1 MTFANP
7 WSALIA
13 AAVALPLLL
22 LLYILKLRRHPLRIP
37 STLLWKQTFEDLQVN
52 VPFQRLR
59 TSLLFFLQLLLIVLL
74 IFAISEPLIQVGSSP
89 APRMILLIDRSAS
102 MNTSVGENQTRF
114 DEARD
119 AVRQIIERLGRSSDA
134 PQIMILTFGATAQV
148 VCGFESNRRLL
159 LAALDSIERTD
170 EEADLDAALQLAG
183 AFAARGEDV
192 TDQPPDVLLIS
203 DGGVSPYNNGEGFLL
218 RSGEF
223 RYLQVGST
231 PDDVVNNLGI
241 AAFSAR
247 RDYEDPAK
255 VLVFARFV
263 NAGSSTVD
271 AVVALSA
278 DDAAPSLKRLRIP
291 PAAQDG
297 PGESTVTY
305 TLDLPNGA
313 ILRLTHNHTDDLSAD
328 DEARLIIPP
337 PERLRI
343 ALVYGENGS
352 DPFLY
357 DLLKAM
363 DPEAIDETSLDEYEQ
378 HQSEEQLAGSE
389 YDLIIFDRVSGMR
402 LPGTPSLTVGG
413 VPAGIDVR
421 ETQDD
426 ASMRILSWDRQH
438 PVMRFVS
445 LDTIVFR
452 EFGAFVL
459 PAGATPI
466 VFGPVGPLIAVLGTR
481 GARHVVM
488 GFAFANS
495 NWPVHVSITV
505 FMQNVIDYLTLAGSV
520 QSGLVHQP
528 GWPITVRPKS
538 RVPSI
543 NIDGPIQTTLPVS
556 NATAMTLPILRR
568 TGLYTINGVH
578 PPHDRLAVSMLSEQE
593 SDIRSRTTVSV
604 NATDA
609 GGAKVADTVPL
620 ELWPWLV
627 GAGFIVMVLEWLFYC
642 HRLRAMS

>member
-7 WSALIA
+7 LSALIA

-22 LLYILKLRRHPLRIP
+22 LLYILKLRRHPMRFP
-37 STLLWKQTFEDLQVN
+37 STLLWKQSFEDLQVN

-59 TSLLFFLQLLLIVLL
+59 TSLLFFLQLLLIAIL
-74 IFAISEPLIQVGSSP
+74 IFALSEPLLQVGSSP

-102 MNTSVGENQTRF
+102 MSASVGDNQTRF
-114 DEARD
+114 DEARE
-119 AVRQIIERLGRSSDA
+119 AASQIIARLGRSSDA
-134 PQIMILTFGATAQV
+134 SQIMILTFGATAKV

-159 LAALDSIERTD
+159 QAALDTIELTD

-183 AFAARGEDV
+183 AFAARGEDA
-192 TDQPPDVLLIS
+192 TDQPPDVILIS
-203 DGGVSPYNNGEGFLL
+203 DGGVSSYNNGEGFSL

-223 RYLQVGST
+223 RYIQVGLT
-231 PDDVVNNLGI
+231 PDDMVNNLGI
-241 AAFSAR
+241 ATFSAR

-263 NAGSSTVD
+263 NAGSLTVD
-271 AVVALSA
+271 AIVSLSA

-291 PAAQDG
+291 PATQDG

-305 TLDLPNGA
+305 TLDLPLGA
-313 ILRLTHNHTDDLSAD
+313 ILLLTHNHADDLPAD

-343 ALVYGENGS
+343 TLVSGENGS

-357 DLLKAM
+357 DLLEAM
-363 DPEAIDETSLDEYEQ
+363 DPETIDESSLVEYEQ
-378 HQSEEQLAGSE
+378 QQSEELPVGSE

-413 VPAGIDVR
+413 VPSGIDVR
-421 ETQDD
+421 ESEGN

-452 EFGAFVL
+452 EFGAFDL
-459 PAGATPI
+459 PTGATPI
-466 VFGPVGPLIAVLGTR
+466 AFGPVGPLIAVIGTR

-488 GFAFANS
+488 GFSFANS
-495 NWPVHVSITV
+495 NWPVHVSVTV
-505 FMQNVIDYLTLAGSV
+505 FMQNVIDYLTLVGSV
-520 QSGLVHQP
+520 QSGLVQQP
-528 GWPITVRPKS
+528 GQTITVRPQS

-543 NIDGPIQTTLPVS
+543 NIDGPFQMTLPVS
-556 NATAMTLPILRR
+556 NATAMTLPILHR
-568 TGLYTINGVH
+568 TGLYSIDGVL
-578 PPHDRLAVSMLSEQE
+578 PPHDLLAVSMLSEQE
-593 SDIRSRTTVSV
+593 SDIRSRNTVSV
-604 NATDA
+604 NATEA

-627 GAGFIVMVLEWLFYC
+627 GAGFVLMVLEWLFYC